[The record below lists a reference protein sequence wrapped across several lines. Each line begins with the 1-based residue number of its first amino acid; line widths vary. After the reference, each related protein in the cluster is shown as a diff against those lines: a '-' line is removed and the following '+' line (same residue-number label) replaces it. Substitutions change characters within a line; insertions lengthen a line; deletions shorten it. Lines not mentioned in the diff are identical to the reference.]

1 MKLAAGLYAQ
11 DDLKLGVQSHCEESR
26 RGSQNGAVSSAQ
38 RRHSLLRRG
47 ADALVRRRR
56 IFALSALAVV
66 MVATLA
72 TTSLPVYGQNPTFT
86 TPVNLSNTPTGGCQQ
101 QASCQQ
107 TAASGNY
114 VYAVWDDDALG
125 RPNVSF
131 KSSSNNGTVF
141 GSATQL
147 SSGTG
152 WAQSPQVAASG
163 NYVYVVWQDNSTG
176 NFKLYLRTS
185 SNNGGSFNAQANLG
199 TTAHVDT
206 LGVLVVASANN
217 VYVAWLENA
226 NPPVVSFRASSDHGS
241 SFAARQTMSG
251 STGNSF
257 PPQLSAYG
265 ANVYVVWR
273 QNVAT
278 GNDDV
283 FFTAST
289 NNGTTFSGSPTNL
302 SSNTGES
309 FDPAI
314 SSYGNNVYVAW
325 PDNTG
330 LSASNYDIFFT
341 VSTNKGGV
349 FAPVSNLSNN
359 AGASIQPLTTASGNN
374 VYVIWQDATPGNPDI
389 LFRGSSDNATSFGST
404 LNLSNNPGTSRD
416 PRAAAIGNNLYVVWD
431 DSTSGGIDDIFFT
444 SSDNNGLNFGSVL
457 DLSNN
462 SGFST
467 KPQVAAFGSNV
478 YVVWADDTSSP
489 GFDDVYFTVGTPT
502 IIIPPTCYSSGWAVP
517 KNTPVTITLT
527 GSDPLGL
534 PLTFSITAG
543 PVHGTLS
550 SITSTGSTS
559 AKVTYTPNS
568 SYSGSDSFTFKANNG
583 RIDSAPATMAI
594 TVAVPSGGARFVT

>member
-1 MKLAAGLYAQ
+1 MKFAAGLYAQ
-11 DDLKLGVQSHCEESR
+11 DALKLGVQSHCEGSR
-26 RGSQNGAVSSAQ
+26 RRSRNGHVSSAQ
-38 RRHSLLRRG
+38 RRHSSLRRG
-47 ADALVRRRR
+47 ADALVLRRRV
-56 IFALSALAVV
+56 FSLLALAAV

-72 TTSLPVYGQNPTFT
+72 TMSLPVFGQNPTFT
-86 TPVNLSNTPTGGCQQ
+86 TPVNLSNTPTGGCSQ

-107 TAASGNY
+107 TAASGSY
-114 VYAVWDDDALG
+114 VYAVWDDDVLG
-125 RPNVSF
+125 RPNVYF
-131 KSSSNNGTVF
+131 RSSGNNGTAF
-141 GSATQL
+141 GSATLL

-152 WAQSPQVAASG
+152 WAQSPQIAVSG
-163 NYVYVVWQDNSTG
+163 SYVHVVWQDNSTG

-185 SNNGGSFNAQANLG
+185 SNNGVSFNPQANLG

-206 LGVLVVASANN
+206 TGALVLATANN

-226 NPPVVSFRASSDHGS
+226 SPPVVSFRASSDNGS
-241 SFAARQTMSG
+241 TFAARQTMSG

-289 NNGTTFSGSPTNL
+289 NNGTAFSASPTNL
-302 SSNTGES
+302 SNNAGES
-309 FDPAI
+309 FNPAI

-330 LSASNYDIFFT
+330 LSSSNFDIFFR
-341 VSTNKGGV
+341 VSTNKGGN
-349 FAPVSNLSNN
+349 FATASNLSNN
-359 AGASIQPLTTASGNN
+359 SGTSLQPLTTASGNN
-374 VYVIWQDATPGNPDI
+374 VYVIWQDDTPGNPDI
-389 LFRGSSDNATSFGST
+389 LFRGSTNSATSFGST
-404 LNLSNNPGTSRD
+404 VNLSNNPGTSKD
-416 PRAAAIGNNLYVVWD
+416 PRAAAIGTNLYVVWD
-431 DSTSGGIDDIFFT
+431 DTTSGGVDDIFFT
-444 SSDNNGLNFGSVL
+444 SSDNSGVNFGSVL

-462 SGFST
+462 SGFSA

-502 IIIPPTCYSSGWAVP
+502 IIIPPTSYSSGWAVP
-517 KNTPVTITLT
+517 ENTPVTITLT
-527 GSDPLGL
+527 GIDSLGL
-534 PLTFSITAG
+534 PLKFSITSG
-543 PVHGTLS
+543 PLHGTLS

-568 SYSGSDSFTFKANNG
+568 NYSGPDSFTFKANNG
-583 RIDSAPATMAI
+583 KIDSAPATMTI
-594 TVAVPSGGARFVT
+594 TVAIPSGGGRLVI